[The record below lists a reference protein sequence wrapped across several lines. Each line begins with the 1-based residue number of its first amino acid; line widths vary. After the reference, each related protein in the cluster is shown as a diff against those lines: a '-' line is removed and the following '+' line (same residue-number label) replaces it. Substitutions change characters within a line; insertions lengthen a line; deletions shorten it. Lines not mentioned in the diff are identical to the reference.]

1 MLVDLGTDWTGQQA
15 EEALERVGIA
25 VNKNM
30 VPYDRRP
37 PRVTSGIRVGTPAV
51 TTRGMGLP
59 QMEQI
64 GARMGAI
71 ISAGLP
77 AAGDDQ
83 REAPKDVL
91 ILGYPEIRERVRA
104 RCAASSRCPSRPREA
119 KIDPRRT
126 RIHTKGHEPVNG
138 LSA

>member
-15 EEALERVGIA
+15 EDALERVGIA

-30 VPYDRRP
+30 IPYDPRP
-37 PRVTSGIRVGTPAV
+37 PRVTSGIHVGTPAV

-64 GARMGAI
+64 GALMGAI

-104 RCAASSRCPSRPREA
+104 LCSQFP
-119 KIDPRRT
+119 
-126 RIHTKGHEPVNG
+126 
-138 LSA
+138 LSWG